1 MNIIRIFIVLGIFV
15 ADPVIA
21 QAADLNLTQ
30 EIPTC
35 EMSPGRVLPAKY
47 YALAEKWKEF
57 HWVYEV
63 NKKDSVVY
71 GSGFEGLEGSGLYS
85 SLYFYK
91 MDINSDGLCDW
102 IVIYQSAPLSMVS
115 KDLQFL
121 DTFYLGSEKNW
132 VRIGLKAPK
141 DKPDQIYTATENE
154 YKKFALFAD
163 APFVVFDRR
172 DAIHYLIGPPIDEY
186 HYGSFMSEP
195 YNYGYQIYTWDSQND
210 FLRKLDKWD
219 LGSAAAQ
226 VYVYF
231 KQHGAVD
238 PTQTGAGRIVRFDV
252 KIEEVELDRGCKNQE
267 LVARSAG
274 FAQACD
280 MNR

>member
-1 MNIIRIFIVLGIFV
+1 MNVIRIFIALVIFV
-15 ADPVIA
+15 ANPVIV
-21 QAADLNLTQ
+21 QAADLNLTR
-30 EIPTC
+30 EIPAC
-35 EMSPGRVLPAKY
+35 KMSPSKVLPAKY
-47 YALAEKWKEF
+47 YALAKKWKEF

-63 NKKDSVVY
+63 NKKDFVVY

-85 SLYFYK
+85 SLCFYK

-115 KDLQFL
+115 KDLKFL
-121 DTFYLGSEKNW
+121 DTFYLGNEKDW
-132 VRIGLKAPK
+132 VRIGLKTPK
-141 DKPDQIYTATENE
+141 DKPDQIYTTAENE

-163 APFVVFDRR
+163 APLVVFDRR
-172 DAIHYLIGPPIDEY
+172 DAIHYLIRPPIDEC
-186 HYGSFMSEP
+186 HYGSFMNGP
-195 YNYGYQIYTWDSQND
+195 YNYGYRIYTWDSQND

-219 LGSAAAQ
+219 PGSAAAQ
-226 VYVYF
+226 VYTYF

-238 PTQTGAGRIVRFDV
+238 PTQTGAGRIVRFDL

-274 FAQACD
+274 FAQACE